1 MLGRLGLAY
10 LRQQHTQR
18 GLGCPASAGAG
29 PPTQLSHC
37 PNLGLT
43 CQPPPLTTV
52 LISQLKT
59 SQSRNEQNYVI
70 LIPRDYDH
78 DKDNDWCDGDV
89 VATHTSAVLTQAS
102 ADATVLI
109 SGKLATQAKLNK
121 IFFITGKIFRYT
133 AVFGNLQINC

>member
-1 MLGRLGLAY
+1 MVMQDCPGVLERLGLAY

-52 LISQLKT
+52 LIFNWKPHKVGMS
-59 SQSRNEQNYVI
+59 
-70 LIPRDYDH
+70 
-78 DKDNDWCDGDV
+78 
-89 VATHTSAVLTQAS
+89 
-102 ADATVLI
+102 
-109 SGKLATQAKLNK
+109 K
-121 IFFITGKIFRYT
+121 IMS
-133 AVFGNLQINC
+133 N